1 MRERERVCVRVER
14 GAGQRARA
22 LRSESGRR
30 PREPGA
36 PVQQLAAR
44 GWRSMRR
51 EVELGRFDER
61 SLDGWCSQAG
71 GAGAGAT
78 VPETEAALAG
88 DECDAVE

>member
-1 MRERERVCVRVER
+1 MGERERVYVCVWREVQVK
-14 GAGQRARA
+14 GRA